1 MTTSTRFIDL
11 IGGKTTK
18 LAAGGS
24 EDATPLS
31 GPIA

>member
-11 IGGKTTK
+11 IGVKTTK

-24 EDATPLS
+24 EGAPPLS
-31 GPIA
+31 GRIA